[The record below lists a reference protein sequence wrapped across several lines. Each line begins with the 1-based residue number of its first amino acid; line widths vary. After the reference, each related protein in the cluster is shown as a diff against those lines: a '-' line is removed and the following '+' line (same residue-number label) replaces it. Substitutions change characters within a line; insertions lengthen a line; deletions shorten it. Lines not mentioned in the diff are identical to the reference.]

1 MSAFASLSEVYLM
14 QLIQASNQIV
24 RFRFQ
29 SDMSSGIRYCQ
40 FTLDFNIEIWCIP
53 THYIVYNI

>member
-1 MSAFASLSEVYLM
+1 M

-40 FTLDFNIEIWCIP
+40 FTLDFNIGIWCIP